1 MTPERLAMSE
11 LLSTVEE
18 RRLQAGLSQRE
29 VARAVGIT
37 QPHYSKV
44 VGGLASLPSELED
57 RLVAWLRAKEH
68 RSVEVRTAVG
78 IEAARIKELA
88 ASIEEQLRE
97 LNRLLGVASRPRK
110 RRVPSVTRRIP
121 SKVIT

>member
-1 MTPERLAMSE
+1 MMPERLAMSE
-11 LLSTVEE
+11 LLSTIEE
-18 RRLQAGLSQRE
+18 RRLKSGLSQRE

-44 VGGLASLPSELED
+44 VGGLASLPKELED
-57 RLVAWLRAKEH
+57 RLIAWLRATEH
-68 RSVEVRTAVG
+68 GSVEVGTAVG

-97 LNRLLGVASRPRK
+97 LNRLLGVASRPQK
-110 RRVPSVTRRIP
+110 RRVPSATRRRA
-121 SKVIT
+121 K